1 MSHILVVQYD
11 GQKHVHKLQLSSE
24 SPITIGRAWDND
36 VIINDEYIDA
46 KHLELFLD
54 ENGSPCIRDLESKN
68 GSLVVKNKK
77 TKKQK
82 LCGQTE
88 FSLGSTVWLG
98 DSRATLFD
106 PATAVAPALS
116 PNITTRLTNLFSFKG
131 GAFLVGGLAVLGLLF
146 ELYFQGKAE
155 VTSELIATSVI
166 GVVGVIFGWSL
177 LAGVV
182 GRLLCHRAAIKAHWI
197 FAGLFTVVVMLTTFA
212 LQVFYFNV
220 NSNGVSAL
228 ATHALSV
235 FGVLIFVYGTLS
247 LATRFT
253 TSNKVAIALCMSMAP
268 IVMDVIVPQLKE
280 DHKKW
285 SYYADIA
292 GGGMPPEFYFGNPV
306 TVDDHIQRSSELFV
320 ALDAQ
325 VGDSADVEIIDHG
338 IDTLA
343 PAEFQLSNAESE

>member
-1 MSHILVVQYD
+1 MSHVLVVQFN
-11 GQKHVHKLQLSSE
+11 GQKHVYKLQLSSE
-24 SPITIGRAWDND
+24 SAITIGRAWDND

-46 KHLELFLD
+46 KHIELFLD

-77 TKKQK
+77 KKKQK
-82 LCGQTE
+82 LRGQTE
-88 FSLGSTVWLG
+88 FSLGSTVWFG
-98 DSRATLFD
+98 DSSATLFD
-106 PATAVAPALS
+106 PATAVEPALS
-116 PNITTRLTNLFSFKG
+116 PNLATRLTNLFSFKG
-131 GAFLVGGLAVLGLLF
+131 GAVLVGALAVLGLLF

-177 LAGVV
+177 LAGFV

-197 FAGLFTVVVMLTTFA
+197 FAGLFTVVAMLTTFA
-212 LQVFYFNV
+212 LQIFYFNV

-235 FGVLIFVYGTLS
+235 LGILIFVYGTLS
-247 LATRFT
+247 LATRFAT
-253 TSNKVAIALCMSMAP
+253 PNKMAIALCISMTP
-268 IVMDVIVPQLKE
+268 IVSDVVVPQLKE

-306 TVDDHIQRSSELFV
+306 TVEDHIQRTSEIFAV
-320 ALDAQ
+320 LDAQ
-325 VGDSADVEIIDHG
+325 VGDDIDVEIIDHG
-338 IDTLA
+338 IDT
-343 PAEFQLSNAESE
+343 PVGSEFQLSNAEPD